1 MQLCEFT
8 INTVRWKGCQRDI
21 SMGDIFREKW
31 PGSEPQKLKMSGRSA
46 SQHGG
51 QRVAHFVLSW
61 DYLAMD
67 SRIAETDAKSTG
79 AIVTVRLIRSFEYRN
94 IKYVVFKDV
103 PLEQTVE
110 HFMNFV
116 ISGEMFYLQSCWIAG
131 WIRVSC
137 IETLMIMIS
146 FTEIKKRP
154 DVPPPFRNFTYGL
167 WMVMHRVILF
177 SSVPCSLHW
186 GPLNLTPSEK

>member
-1 MQLCEFT
+1 
-8 INTVRWKGCQRDI
+8 
-21 SMGDIFREKW
+21 
-31 PGSEPQKLKMSGRSA
+31 MSGRSA

-67 SRIAETDAKSTG
+67 SGIAETEEKSTG
-79 AIVTVRLIRSFEYRN
+79 SIVTVRLIRSFEYRN

-116 ISGEMFYLQSCWIAG
+116 ISGEMFYLPSCWIPG

-137 IETLMIMIS
+137 IETWMIMIS

-167 WMVMHRVILF
+167 WMVIHRVILF
-177 SSVPCSLHW
+177 SNVPCPLHW

>member
-1 MQLCEFT
+1 
-8 INTVRWKGCQRDI
+8 
-21 SMGDIFREKW
+21 
-31 PGSEPQKLKMSGRSA
+31 MSGCSA
-46 SQHGG
+46 TQHGG
-51 QRVAHFVLSW
+51 QGVAHFVLSW

-67 SRIAETDAKSTG
+67 SGIAEKEAKSTG

-116 ISGEMFYLQSCWIAG
+116 VSGEMFYLRSWWIPG

-167 WMVMHRVILF
+167 WMIMDWVILF
-177 SSVPCSLHW
+177 SNVPSPLHW

>member
-1 MQLCEFT
+1 
-8 INTVRWKGCQRDI
+8 
-21 SMGDIFREKW
+21 
-31 PGSEPQKLKMSGRSA
+31 MSGRSA
-46 SQHGG
+46 SQHGE
-51 QRVAHFVLSW
+51 QRVAHFVFSW

-67 SRIAETDAKSTG
+67 NGMCRKSTG

-116 ISGEMFYLQSCWIAG
+116 ISGEMFYLPSCWIPG

-167 WMVMHRVILF
+167 WMVIHRVILL
-177 SSVPCSLHW
+177 SSVPCPLHW